1 MAGLKDLQP
10 CPLCRGSACEI
21 VGTRDRDG
29 SALQTTMC
37 VACGHVFTNPPPTQ
51 DEMAAYYRDRYRS
64 DYKGVRTPK
73 PKHVLRAGF
82 RALER
87 LERLQAFVPPQARVL
102 DIGAGGGE
110 FVYLLGRAG
119 YEAVGVEPNV
129 GYADHARVAYGIDMC
144 PGTLESARFD
154 AASFDVITLHHV
166 LEHVIDP
173 HGALTRIAAWLKP
186 GGHLIV
192 EVPNVMSWFHAP
204 RRRFHRAH
212 VQTFHAK
219 GLEDLLAGHG
229 FELID
234 TAITEGPTHIN
245 VVACKTGV
253 ATQRGFR
260 DCSADVR
267 AHFHRHT
274 EVSHVTSG
282 MALRRVWGNVTRP
295 WREARQL
302 AALGATGP
310 RAILDGLFDAR

>member
-1 MAGLKDLQP
+1 
-10 CPLCRGSACEI
+10 

-29 SALQTTMC
+29 SALQTAMC
-37 VACGHVFTNPPPTQ
+37 IACGHVFSNPPPTL
-51 DEMAAYYRDRYRS
+51 EAMAAYYRDRYRT

-73 PKHVLRAGF
+73 LKHVLRAGH

-87 LERLQAFVPPQARVL
+87 LDRIRAFVPPSARVL

-119 YEAVGVEPNV
+119 YDAIGVEPNV
-129 GYADHARVAYGIDMC
+129 GYADYARAAYDIDMR
-144 PGTLESARFD
+144 PGTLESAQID
-154 AASFDVITLHHV
+154 AASFDVVTLHHV

-173 HGALTRIAAWLKP
+173 HGALGRIAAWLQP
-186 GGHLIV
+186 RGSVII

-219 GLEDLLAGHG
+219 GLEDLLAAHG
-229 FELID
+229 FETID
-234 TAITEGPTHIN
+234 AAITDGPAHVN
-245 VVACKTGV
+245 VVARTSS
-253 ATQRGFR
+253 AAALRGFR

-267 AHFHRHT
+267 AHLRNHT
-274 EVSHVTSG
+274 ELSHVTSG
-282 MALRRVWGNVTRP
+282 MALRRVWGNLTRP
-295 WREARQL
+295 WRESRQL
-302 AALGATGP
+302 AALDASGP